1 MRNGVQIPCTVGEVF
16 VASGF
21 VPFGAGNMA
30 NNTGAVSL
38 ESLGDDVHTTSVIYA

>member
-1 MRNGVQIPCTVGEVF
+1 MGNGVQIPCTISEVF

-38 ESLGDDVHTTSVIYA
+38 ESLGDDADTTSAMYK